1 VGLYQVTAEL
11 AGNIADHFYFR
22 ILFRDGGEFEGETP
36 LLRSRPF
43 SGMVRV
49 VVVVRPTAAAV
60 STT

>member
-1 VGLYQVTAEL
+1 MGLREVTGEL
-11 AGNIADHFYFR
+11 AGDIPDHCNFH
-22 ILFRDGGEFEGETP
+22 ILFREGGECGGETS